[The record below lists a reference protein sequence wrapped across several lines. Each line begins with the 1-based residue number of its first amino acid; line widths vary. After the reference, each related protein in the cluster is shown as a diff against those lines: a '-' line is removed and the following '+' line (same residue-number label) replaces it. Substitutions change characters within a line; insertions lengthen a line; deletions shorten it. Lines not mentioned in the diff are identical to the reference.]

1 MREEKKRRN
10 HENVANWKSLQLQLG
25 FSFRKSIPPVL
36 PFLSKDDT
44 VDDDATCDSL
54 SKMLP
59 SRVRKLDLAMRIQDE
74 LLILDLLAKY
84 DGEGRC
90 NAVFFD
96 EVAYRTEFKEILKLW
111 VKLRGGSWTIK
122 DGVESKLR
130 DIIKHI
136 TIIFYSKSK
145 DNVKFKPGLY
155 V

>member
-1 MREEKKRRN
+1 MTTQEI
-10 HENVANWKSLQLQLG
+10 NVSCCILVNIIGNLCGLLD
-25 FSFRKSIPPVL
+25 SITC
-36 PFLSKDDT
+36 DT
-44 VDDDATCDSL
+44 LYLDTLDDATCDSL
-54 SKMLP
+54 LKMLP

-74 LLILDLLAKY
+74 PLIY
-84 DGEGRC
+84 GEGRC
-90 NAVFFD
+90 NAIFFD

-111 VKLRGGSWTIK
+111 VKLRGGPWTIK

-130 DIIKHI
+130 DIIKLI